1 MNSNSN
7 NNNVGVGGGCVIK
20 HLNCKSTS
28 QESTDADRK
37 IQKKQEKIAKYS
49 LKAER
54 IQQKQKD
61 LQKKFTE
68 YMLDDPELTTKMQEA
83 QREYGQYKLDAEI
96 IQEKIEKLQQ
106 LIALDKTKE
115 KIRIQEKE
123 KKIQEKEEKEDL
135 KTLKKISQKYHLNCN
150 THIEFLETAF
160 QNRENPYICMYK
172 GHLLI
177 GTYTID
183 DKNNITFLDNEGHP
197 CTPSGFAVEHMRN
210 INKILNCS
218 PETTSTNGWDTC
230 EIVNEEGEWVKLA
243 TLRPPKS
250 DDDA

>member
-1 MNSNSN
+1 MNSNSVN
-7 NNNVGVGGGCVIK
+7 NNTSCCGGGGGGGVGVIK

-37 IQKKQEKIAKYS
+37 LQKNQEKIAKYS
-49 LKAER
+49 LK
-54 IQQKQKD
+54 
-61 LQKKFTE
+61 
-68 YMLDDPELTTKMQEA
+68 
-83 QREYGQYKLDAEI
+83 
-96 IQEKIEKLQQ
+96 IEKLQQ
-106 LIALDKTKE
+106 MIALDKTKE

-123 KKIQEKEEKEDL
+123 KKIQEKEENEDL
-135 KTLKKISQKYHLNCN
+135 KTLKKISQKYPLNFN

-160 QNRENPYICMYK
+160 QNRENLYICIYK

-183 DKNNITFLDNEGHP
+183 DKNNITFLDNVGHH

-243 TLRPPKS
+243 TIRLPKS